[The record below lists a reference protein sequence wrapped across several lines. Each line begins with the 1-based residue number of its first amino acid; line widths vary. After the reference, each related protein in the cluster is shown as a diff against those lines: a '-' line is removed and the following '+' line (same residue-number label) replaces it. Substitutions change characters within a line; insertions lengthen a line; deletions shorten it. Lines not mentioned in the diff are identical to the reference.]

1 MILVVYSR
9 YARIISSV
17 YMDKKWVLILFI
29 SLFLVLIGGV
39 LFNYF
44 RKKGPESNSESGSLI
59 ALPEPAHKSP
69 ISIEEALLKR
79 KSIRQYT
86 PEPLTLAE
94 VSQLLWAGQGINR
107 PGGYRTAPSAGA
119 LYPLELYLI
128 SGNVE
133 QLPAGFYHY
142 QPDIHS
148 LEQVMLGDLRADLS
162 QAALSQEAVEEAP
175 AVILITAIYQR
186 TTGKYGERG
195 IRYVHMEVGCTA
207 ENIYLQAV
215 SLNMGTV
222 FIGAF
227 HDDQI
232 KRLLNL
238 DDQEQPL
245 SLLPIGKIQP

>member
-1 MILVVYSR
+1 
-9 YARIISSV
+9 
-17 YMDKKWVLILFI
+17 MDKKWVLFLFF
-29 SLFLVLIGGV
+29 SLSLVLIGGV

-44 RKKGPESNSESGSLI
+44 RKTEPENNSDLGSWI
-59 ALPEPAHKSP
+59 ALPEPAQDSP
-69 ISIEEALLKR
+69 ISIEGALLR
-79 KSIRQYT
+79 RQSTRQYA

-128 SGNVE
+128 IGKVE
-133 QLPAGFYHY
+133 QIPAGIYHY
-142 QPDIHS
+142 RPDMHS
-148 LEQVMLGDLRADLS
+148 LEQVMLGDVRSELS
-162 QAALSQEAVEEAP
+162 QAALSQDAVEEAP
-175 AVILITAIYQR
+175 AVILITGIYQR

-195 IRYVHMEVGCTA
+195 IRYVHMEVGSAA

-215 SLNMGTV
+215 SLNIGTV

-238 DDQEQPL
+238 DAQEQPL

>member
-1 MILVVYSR
+1 
-9 YARIISSV
+9 
-17 YMDKKWVLILFI
+17 MDKKWVLFLFF
-29 SLFLVLIGGV
+29 SLSLVLIGGV

-44 RKKGPESNSESGSLI
+44 RKTEPENNSDLGSWI
-59 ALPEPAHKSP
+59 ALPEPAQDSP
-69 ISIEEALLKR
+69 ISIEGALLR
-79 KSIRQYT
+79 RQSTRQYA

-128 SGNVE
+128 SGKVV
-133 QLPAGFYHY
+133 QIPAGVYQYH
-142 QPDIHS
+142 PDKHS
-148 LEQVMLGDLRADLS
+148 LEKVMMGDVRPELS
-162 QAALSQEAVEEAP
+162 QAALSQDAVEEAP
-175 AVILITAIYQR
+175 AVILITGIYQR

-195 IRYVHMEVGCTA
+195 IRYVHMEVGCAA

-215 SLNMGTV
+215 SLNIGTV

-238 DDQEQPL
+238 DAQEQPL

>member
-1 MILVVYSR
+1 
-9 YARIISSV
+9 
-17 YMDKKWVLILFI
+17 MDKKWVLILFI

-44 RKKGPESNSESGSLI
+44 RKKGPESNSELGSLI
-59 ALPEPAHKSP
+59 ALPEPAHESP

-79 KSIRQYT
+79 QSIRQYT

-133 QLPAGFYHY
+133 QLPAGVYHY
-142 QPDIHS
+142 QPDTHS
-148 LEQVMLGDLRADLS
+148 LEQVILGDLRADLS

-195 IRYVHMEVGCTA
+195 IRYVHMEVGSAA